1 MKERHA
7 QILEAIKSF
16 CQENGFCPTI
26 RQIGDIV
33 GLKSTS
39 TVITHLKAM
48 EKAGL
53 IIRNEFSP
61 RSIIIPG
68 FNDRK
73 PENDNVFGKIETEN
87 TGFEPVFVLHGFWI
101 TGDDAGV
108 DVFAVSPDPE
118 YLRERMRE
126 EAEELLAGFQNSGT
140 TFEVENIEETGT
152 KYEVEGKYGDMVKL
166 YITEHEVEG
175 GEKSG
180 KQYFIPENE
189 KGC

>member
-16 CQENGFCPTI
+16 YQENGFCPTI

-33 GLKSTS
+33 GMKSTS

-73 PENDNVFGKIETEN
+73 PEMITFSVKMKRKT
-87 TGFEPVFVLHGFWI
+87 PVLNRFSYCMDSGLP
-101 TGDDAGV
+101 AMM
-108 DVFAVSPDPE
+108 PE
-118 YLRERMRE
+118 WMSLQSLRIRSTYGRE
-126 EAEELLAGFQNSGT
+126 
-140 TFEVENIEETGT
+140 
-152 KYEVEGKYGDMVKL
+152 
-166 YITEHEVEG
+166 
-175 GEKSG
+175 
-180 KQYFIPENE
+180 
-189 KGC
+189 

>member
-16 CQENGFCPTI
+16 YQENGFCPTV
-26 RQIGDIV
+26 RQIGDMV

-73 PENDNVFGKIETEN
+73 PENDNVFGKIETEKHR
-87 TGFEPVFVLHGFWI
+87 F
-101 TGDDAGV
+101 
-108 DVFAVSPDPE
+108 
-118 YLRERMRE
+118 
-126 EAEELLAGFQNSGT
+126 
-140 TFEVENIEETGT
+140 
-152 KYEVEGKYGDMVKL
+152 
-166 YITEHEVEG
+166 
-175 GEKSG
+175 
-180 KQYFIPENE
+180 
-189 KGC
+189 

>member
-73 PENDNVFGKIETEN
+73 PGNDNVFGKNEAEN
-87 TGFEPVFVLHGFWI
+87 TGFEPVFVLLDSGLP
-101 TGDDAGV
+101 AMM
-108 DVFAVSPDPE
+108 PE
-118 YLRERMRE
+118 WMSLQFLRIR
-126 EAEELLAGFQNSGT
+126 NISGR
-140 TFEVENIEETGT
+140 
-152 KYEVEGKYGDMVKL
+152 K
-166 YITEHEVEG
+166 
-175 GEKSG
+175 
-180 KQYFIPENE
+180 
-189 KGC
+189 

>member
-1 MKERHA
+1 M
-7 QILEAIKSF
+7 
-16 CQENGFCPTI
+16 
-26 RQIGDIV
+26 
-33 GLKSTS
+33 
-39 TVITHLKAM
+39 IT
-48 EKAGL
+48 
-53 IIRNEFSP
+53 FSVK
-61 RSIIIPG
+61 
-68 FNDRK
+68 N
-73 PENDNVFGKIETEN
+73 ETEN

-118 YLRERMRE
+118 YLRGRMRE
-126 EAEELLAGFQNSGT
+126 EAEELLAGLRNSST

-175 GEKSG
+175 GGKGG

>member
-7 QILEAIKSF
+7 QILKAIKSF
-16 CQENGFCPTI
+16 YQENGFCPTV
-26 RQIGDIV
+26 RQIGDMV

-140 TFEVENIEETGT
+140 
-152 KYEVEGKYGDMVKL
+152 
-166 YITEHEVEG
+166 
-175 GEKSG
+175 SG
-180 KQYFIPENE
+180 KHRGNRYKVRSRGQVRRYGKAVHNRTRGRGRRKEWQAIFYT
-189 KGC
+189 

>member
-16 CQENGFCPTI
+16 YQENGFCPTV
-26 RQIGDIV
+26 RQIGDMV

-68 FNDRK
+68 FNDRNPK
-73 PENDNVFGKIETEN
+73 M
-87 TGFEPVFVLHGFWI
+87 I
-101 TGDDAGV
+101 T
-108 DVFAVSPDPE
+108 FS
-118 YLRERMRE
+118 
-126 EAEELLAGFQNSGT
+126 
-140 TFEVENIEETGT
+140 
-152 KYEVEGKYGDMVKL
+152 VKL
-166 YITEHEVEG
+166 KRKTPVLNRFSYCMD
-175 GEKSG
+175 SG
-180 KQYFIPENE
+180 LPAMMLEWMSLQSLRILNISGRE
-189 KGC
+189 

>member
-16 CQENGFCPTI
+16 YQENGFCPTI

-73 PENDNVFGKIETEN
+73 PGNDNVFGKNETEN

-118 YLRERMRE
+118 YLRGRMRE
-126 EAEELLAGFQNSGT
+126 EAEELLAGLRNSST

-152 KYEVEGKYGDMVKL
+152 KYEVEG
-166 YITEHEVEG
+166 G
-175 GEKSG
+175 GKGG

>member
-16 CQENGFCPTI
+16 YQENGFCPTV
-26 RQIGDIV
+26 RQIGDMV

-53 IIRNEFSP
+53 IIRNEFPP

-73 PENDNVFGKIETEN
+73 SENDNVFGKIETEN